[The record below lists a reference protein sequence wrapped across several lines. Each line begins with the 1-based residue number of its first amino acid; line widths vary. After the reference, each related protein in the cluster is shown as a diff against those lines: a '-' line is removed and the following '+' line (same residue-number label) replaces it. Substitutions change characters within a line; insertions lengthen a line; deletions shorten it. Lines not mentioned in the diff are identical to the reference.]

1 MLYGSLS
8 EAMIYLKNYESAPI
22 YEQRFQEALA
32 LMKNLGEGKST
43 RDQYRYDQ
51 VRRSPEA

>member
-1 MLYGSLS
+1 MLYGALA
-8 EAMIYLKNYESAPI
+8 EAMVYLKNFESVPI

-32 LMKNLGEGKST
+32 MMKNLGEGKST

-51 VRRSPEA
+51 VRRQPQS